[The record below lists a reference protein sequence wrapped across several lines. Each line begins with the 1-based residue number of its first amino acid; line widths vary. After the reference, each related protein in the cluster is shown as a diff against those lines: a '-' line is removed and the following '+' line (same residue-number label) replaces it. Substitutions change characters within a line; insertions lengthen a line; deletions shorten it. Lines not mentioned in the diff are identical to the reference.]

1 VASRPELVGPDVLP
15 PARNRWTHSGVCGG
29 VWRVTANS
37 GWRTS
42 TACVLLGVL
51 LAGCASNHRH
61 PTAFG
66 ATPASAPAS
75 LASGLSSPLAETDPC
90 LAPAATH
97 VIAAAI
103 VPAGASSVRFCELG
117 AFPEKLG
124 RNRPVVLGRGG
135 AQILA
140 EILNAA
146 PAGTAACAD
155 KPDAVLRFSYPDGT
169 TSDVEVADVGCDHP
183 TASAGGQVRT
193 LESVVGEYLGI
204 GAAAG
209 ALPGDPVP
217 DVTGLSLT
225 QATDIVRGA
234 GFSVAVGGRTTD
246 PLAAADTVVLQYPPG
261 GTGIIG
267 NTVDLL
273 LSQEPAPA
281 CTVSQ
286 LAIDYRGLSY
296 GTGQNFATLDVRD
309 TSSKPCT
316 LTGPIEVVGRNAA
329 GQQDTNLQTFPV
341 TPGLV
346 LTAQTAKIDPAA
358 TGNVPAGASIA
369 WVPLQ
374 ANVRD
379 GPDQNGSCARHLV
392 IPASWAV
399 SLAGGT
405 KVVRNGEGTQPAFI
419 ACLGRLGGPTP
430 QAPVTTIN

>member
-1 VASRPELVGPDVLP
+1 M
-15 PARNRWTHSGVCGG
+15 
-29 VWRVTANS
+29 TANY

-51 LAGCASNHRH
+51 LAGCASNHQR

-66 ATPASAPAS
+66 ATSASAPAS
-75 LASGLSSPLAETDPC
+75 LASGLPSPSAETDPC
-90 LAPAATH
+90 LAPAAAH
-97 VIAAAI
+97 VSAVAF
-103 VPAGASSVRFCELG
+103 VPTGASSVRFCYPG
-117 AFPEKLG
+117 GFPEKLG
-124 RNRPVVLGRGG
+124 RDRPVVLGRVG

-146 PAGTAACAD
+146 PIGAAACAD

-169 TSDVEVADVGCDHP
+169 TSDVEVADLGCNQP
-183 TASAGGQVRT
+183 TASAGGQVRM
-193 LESVVGEYLGI
+193 LESAVGEYLGVDA
-204 GAAAG
+204 GAAG
-209 ALPGDPVP
+209 LPGDPVP
-217 DVTGLSLT
+217 DLTGLSLT
-225 QATDIVRGA
+225 QATEVARGA
-234 GFSVAVGGRTTD
+234 GFSVAIGGRTTD
-246 PLAAADTVVLQYPPG
+246 PLVATDTVVLQYPPG

-267 NTVDLL
+267 NTIDLL
-273 LSQEPAPA
+273 LSQQPAPA

-296 GTGQNFATLDVRD
+296 GTGQNFATLDIRD

-316 LTGPIEVVGRNAA
+316 LTGLIEVVGRNAA
-329 GQQDTNLQTFPV
+329 GHQDTNLQTFPV

-346 LTAQTAKIDPAA
+346 LTAHTVKIDPAGA
-358 TGNVPAGASIA
+358 VPAGASIA

-392 IPASWAV
+392 IPATWAV

>member
-1 VASRPELVGPDVLP
+1 
-15 PARNRWTHSGVCGG
+15 
-29 VWRVTANS
+29 VTANDRC
-37 GWRTS
+37 RTS

-51 LAGCASNHRH
+51 LAGCAPNHQRA
-61 PTAFG
+61 TAFG
-66 ATPASAPAS
+66 ATFASAPAS
-75 LASGLSSPLAETDPC
+75 LASALPSPSAETDPC
-90 LAPAATH
+90 LAPLAAH
-97 VIAAAI
+97 VSAVTI
-103 VPAGASSVRFCELG
+103 VPAGASSVRFCYPG
-117 AFPEKLG
+117 VPEKLG
-124 RNRPVVLGRGG
+124 HNRPVVLGRVA

-140 EILNAA
+140 EILDAA
-146 PAGTAACAD
+146 PIGAAACAN

-169 TSDVEVADVGCDHP
+169 TSDVEVADLGCDRP

-193 LESVVGEYLGI
+193 LESTVGEYLDVDA
-204 GAAAG
+204 AAAG
-209 ALPGDPVP
+209 LPGDSVP
-217 DVTGLSLT
+217 DLTGLSLA
-225 QATDIVRGA
+225 QATEVARGA
-234 GFSVAVGGRTTD
+234 GLSVAIGGRTTD
-246 PLAAADTVVLQYPPG
+246 PLVTTDTVVLQYPPG

-273 LSQEPAPA
+273 LSQQPAPA

-316 LTGPIEVVGRNAA
+316 LSGPIEVVGKNAA

-346 LTAQTAKIDPAA
+346 LTAHTAKVDPAGA
-358 TGNVPAGASIA
+358 VPAGASIA

-392 IPASWAV
+392 IPAAWAV

-405 KVVRNGEGTQPAFI
+405 KLVRNGDGTPPVFS
-419 ACLGRLGGPTP
+419 ACLGQLDGPT
-430 QAPVTTIN
+430 APVTAIN